1 MKVIECGSY
10 RRILHCKDECGW
22 FSKHILTEHLYVC
35 PNCGSSNTFSVGR
48 YIYELDVG
56 WFGLKV
62 SLRRIKMSSNIDDGE
77 FIDVDDILINRIN
90 TMTKDVI

>member
-48 YIYELDVG
+48 YIYELDAG
-56 WFGLKV
+56 WLGLKV
-62 SLRRIKMSSNIDDGE
+62 SSKIVGYKLKKNKEGD
-77 FIDVDDILINRIN
+77 
-90 TMTKDVI
+90 